1 MLLLLPV
8 VSTSLPEMQLLE
20 PMATLLLSFATS
32 NLMLLLTI
40 TTLKLICLTKLLA
53 AAAE

>member
-1 MLLLLPV
+1 V
-8 VSTSLPEMQLLE
+8 VSTSPLE
-20 PMATLLLSFATS
+20 TPMLETTATLLLSFATS
-32 NLMLLLTI
+32 NLMLLLIT